1 MEPCIHHLLNA
12 AFALHDSNPTTL
24 VQTPNDD
31 KRATNKGFN
40 NDVISFFKSQ
50 YPHTNFSKWSPYNCS
65 KNKWRQLDKRSKP
78 LVSILYKT
86 NITQ

>member
-12 AFALHDSNPTTL
+12 AFELHDSNPTIL

-65 KNKWRQLDKRSKP
+65 KISGDNWIKDQSLWWAFYTKQ
-78 LVSILYKT
+78 T
-86 NITQ
+86 